1 MPTTQSLTI
10 ENVNFGDAAEL
21 DTFIEQVITS
31 GMGRVRSDIADLQAK
46 GLMDGDGKLLNT
58 EVPPHMREDRELPS
72 PAAIARLSCR

>member
-1 MPTTQSLTI
+1 
-10 ENVNFGDAAEL
+10 
-21 DTFIEQVITS
+21 
-31 GMGRVRSDIADLQAK
+31 VRSDIADLQAK